1 MKEEF
6 TVKEIMKA
14 TGLTRQRVHQLIKA
28 RGIQVRKKGNRFL
41 LTWND
46 LVNMADSPTILH
58 YLRDFLRYEWK
69 GIKRAYEE
77 LQQDE
82 RAIKFARA
90 IMHARALVEGH
101 PDINARHDEGWEE
114 WDKAVSF
121 FSNLSTM
128 RNPAMEEHNEE

>member
-1 MKEEF
+1 MLMKEEF
-6 TVKEIMKA
+6 TIREIMDG
-14 TGLTRQRVHQLIKA
+14 TGLTRQRVHQLIKGH
-28 RGIQVRKKGNRFL
+28 GIQVRKKGNRFL

-101 PDINARHDEGWEE
+101 PDISARYDEGWEE

-121 FSNLSTM
+121 FSNLSTV
-128 RNPAMEEHNEE
+128 RNPSMEE